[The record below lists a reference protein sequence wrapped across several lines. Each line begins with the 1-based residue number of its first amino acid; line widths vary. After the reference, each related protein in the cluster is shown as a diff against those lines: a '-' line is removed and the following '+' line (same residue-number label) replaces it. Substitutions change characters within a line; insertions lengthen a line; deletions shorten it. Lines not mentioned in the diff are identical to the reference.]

1 MKLTKQKLKQIIKE
15 ELERVIR
22 EGEVVPFVP
31 RQRYDMN
38 SWESFAAAMNEIEE
52 RYGFQVY
59 IGKDNNGQQYVSVY
73 TNLIKGEDLMA
84 KMEGEPLPGGSSLPP
99 DMSFDE
105 EQLYVMTDED
115 MDS

>member
-15 ELERVIR
+15 ELLQALS

-38 SWESFAAAMNEIEE
+38 DWESFVADMNEIEG
-52 RYGFQVY
+52 RYGFQVDL
-59 IGKDNNGQQYVSVY
+59 GKDNNGQKYVSVY

-115 MDS
+115 VHY

>member
-1 MKLTKQKLKQIIKE
+1 MKLLFESWKKYII
-15 ELERVIR
+15 

-31 RQRYDMN
+31 RQRYDMDE
-38 SWESFAAAMNEIEE
+38 WERFAADMHEIEE
-52 RYGFQVY
+52 RYGFQVDL
-59 IGKDNNGQQYVSVY
+59 GKDNNGQKYVSVY

-84 KMEGEPLPGGSSLPP
+84 KMGGEPLPGGSSLPP

-115 MDS
+115 VEY

>member
-1 MKLTKQKLKQIIKE
+1 MKLSKQKLKQIIKE
-15 ELERVIR
+15 ELERVVR

-38 SWESFAAAMNEIEE
+38 DWESFVADMNEIEG
-52 RYGFQVY
+52 RYGFQVDL
-59 IGKDNNGQQYVSVY
+59 GKDNNGQKYVSVY

-84 KMEGEPLPGGSSLPP
+84 KMEDEPLPGGSSLPP

-115 MDS
+115 MEY

>member
-1 MKLTKQKLKQIIKE
+1 MKLSKQKLKQIIKE
-15 ELERVIR
+15 ELERVVR

-31 RQRYDMN
+31 RQRYDMDE
-38 SWESFAAAMNEIEE
+38 WERFAADMHEIEE
-52 RYGFQVY
+52 RYGFQVD
-59 IGKDNNGQQYVSVY
+59 IDKDNNGQKYVSVY

-115 MDS
+115 VEY

>member
-15 ELERVIR
+15 ELERVVR

-38 SWESFAAAMNEIEE
+38 DWESFVADMNEIEG
-52 RYGFQVY
+52 RYGFQVDL
-59 IGKDNNGQQYVSVY
+59 GKDNNGQKYVSVY

-115 MDS
+115 VEY